1 MAFET
6 NTLVNGEWTTRT
18 LDLNTVL
25 KHFDQESK
33 ETNIRDLDIERAPT
47 LGLLT
52 QTVVRS
58 PLVHWILPARLRNP
72 ERNDVAFIGVRV
84 LLCYSFSLLMVI
96 IITVYIP
103 RAMSLSQCKQC
114 YVLPLVDRVKPRR
127 HKYTSSSAVISLIA
141 DEELKLMFIG

>member
-18 LDLNTVL
+18 LDINTVL
-25 KHFDQESK
+25 KHFDQEGK

-47 LGLLT
+47 VGLLT

-72 ERNDVAFIGVRV
+72 ERNDVAFIGVRLLLYYSFFLLDCHSHHCFYPLDCGSFPV
-84 LLCYSFSLLMVI
+84 QALLCSPVGRPGQS
-96 IITVYIP
+96 P
-103 RAMSLSQCKQC
+103 QK
-114 YVLPLVDRVKPRR
+114 
-127 HKYTSSSAVISLIA
+127 
-141 DEELKLMFIG
+141 

>member
-18 LDLNTVL
+18 LDINTVL

-52 QTVVRS
+52 QTVIRS
-58 PLVHWILPARLRNP
+58 PLVHWILPATLRHP

-84 LLCYSFSLLMVI
+84 LLYCSVFLFFCLIVTVI
-96 IITVYIP
+96 IFP
-103 RAMSLSQCKQC
+103 
-114 YVLPLVDRVKPRR
+114 
-127 HKYTSSSAVISLIA
+127 ISVP
-141 DEELKLMFIG
+141 

>member
-18 LDLNTVL
+18 LDINTVL

-33 ETNIRDLDIERAPT
+33 ETNIRDLDIETAPT

-58 PLVHWILPARLRNP
+58 PLVHWILPVRLRNR
-72 ERNDVAFIGVRV
+72 ERNDVAFIGVR
-84 LLCYSFSLLMVI
+84 LLLRYSFFNFDCHNNRCFV
-96 IITVYIP
+96 
-103 RAMSLSQCKQC
+103 
-114 YVLPLVDRVKPRR
+114 
-127 HKYTSSSAVISLIA
+127 
-141 DEELKLMFIG
+141 F